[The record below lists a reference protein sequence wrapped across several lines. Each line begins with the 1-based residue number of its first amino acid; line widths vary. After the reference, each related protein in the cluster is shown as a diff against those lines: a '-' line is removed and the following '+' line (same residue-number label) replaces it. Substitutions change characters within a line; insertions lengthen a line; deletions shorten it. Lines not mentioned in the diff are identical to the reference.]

1 MKARELE
8 KSFIMQTYTRND
20 LAIVRGKGTRV
31 WDDSGREYLDFVG
44 GIAVCNLG
52 HCHEAVTKAICEQA
66 GLLVHTSNL
75 YYTEPQGELARLLT
89 EHSFADRVFFC
100 NSGAEANEAAIK
112 LARKYSLGRRGVGHH
127 RIVATY
133 KSFHG
138 RTMMTLAATGQDK
151 VKIGFQPIPEGFV
164 FVPFNDLNAADAAID
179 ESVCAFLV
187 EPIQGEGGVNLP
199 SPDYLKELKKLCR
212 EREAL
217 LIFDEVQVG
226 MGRTGALFAH
236 QNYGVEPDIMTL
248 AKGIANGLPM
258 GAMLATEEV
267 AAAFTPGSHASTFGG
282 TPLVSSAALAVLR
295 ELVHGHVLENCR
307 AMGARLKQGLER
319 IKARRSDVVEVRGKG
334 LIWAMEMDRDCQ
346 PILER
351 AQKAGLLINRVQ
363 EKILRFT
370 PPLTVTAYEVDAMLN
385 ILEGVLDEP

>member
-1 MKARELE
+1 
-8 KSFIMQTYTRND
+8 MQTYTRNN
-20 LAIVRGKGTRV
+20 LTLIRGKGTRV

-66 GLLVHTSNL
+66 GLLMHTSNL
-75 YYTEPQGELARLLT
+75 YYTEPQGELARFLT

-112 LARKYSLGRRGVGHH
+112 LARKYSLGRRGGGHH
-127 RIVATY
+127 RIVVTY

-151 VKIGFQPIPEGFV
+151 VKVGFQPIPEGFV
-164 FVPFNDLNAADAAID
+164 FVPFNDLNAADVAMD

-199 SPDYLKELKKLCR
+199 SPNYLRELKNLCR
-212 EREAL
+212 QREAL

-226 MGRTGALFAH
+226 MGRTGTLFAY

-282 TPLVSSAALAVLR
+282 TPLVSSAALSVFR
-295 ELVHGHVLENCR
+295 ELVRGDVLENCR
-307 AMGARLKQGLER
+307 AMGARLEQGLGR
-319 IKARRSDVVEVRGKG
+319 IKERRTDVVEVRGKG
-334 LIWAMEMDRDCQ
+334 LIWAMEMNRDCQ

-351 AQKAGLLINRVQ
+351 AQGAGLLINRVQ
-363 EKILRFT
+363 EKVLRFT
-370 PPLTVTAYEVDAMLN
+370 PPLTVRVSEVDTMLN
-385 ILEGVLDEP
+385 ILESVLDEP